1 MAINLTYNAQSL
13 DKKLNGDNKPKENII
28 EKYLRE
34 NPTGQE
40 KQEIKPAMWED
51 LEDLYMTIATGL
63 QTMTDQIVAQIEY
76 LRAQKYISDR
86 FTRLV
91 QMYEKDL
98 SVIVDDINGFRKR
111 HTVDGQIKGE
121 SKKGVVPV
129 DDLMDYFQLGEEY
142 KNISLRTVQLFQPI
156 MLDLTEISMK
166 VSSQAKQ
173 ITQNDTN
180 INVVTDVS
188 YKTKTIEQNVSE
200 LDKSASVEDWIK
212 SSGEQPYLEKPPLI
226 VQENNSSQNW
236 DSIE

>member
-1 MAINLTYNAQSL
+1 MAINLTYNADSL
-13 DKKLNGDNKPKENII
+13 DKKLKRDNKPKENII

-51 LEDLYMTIATGL
+51 LEDLYVTIATGL

-76 LRAQKYISDR
+76 LRAKQYISDR

-111 HTVDGQIKGE
+111 HTVNGEIKGE
-121 SKKGVVPV
+121 SKKGVVAV

-142 KNISLRTVQLFQPI
+142 KDISLRTVQLFQPI

-166 VSSQAKQ
+166 VSQQAKQ
-173 ITQNDTN
+173 IAQEITDTDN
-180 INVVTDVS
+180 EANMVGE
-188 YKTKTIEQNVSE
+188 TKPIEQSLSE
-200 LDKSASVEDWIK
+200 LDKTASVEEWIK
-212 SSGEQPYLEKPPLI
+212 ASGEQPYLEKPPLMT
-226 VQENNSSQNW
+226 QEESSQNW